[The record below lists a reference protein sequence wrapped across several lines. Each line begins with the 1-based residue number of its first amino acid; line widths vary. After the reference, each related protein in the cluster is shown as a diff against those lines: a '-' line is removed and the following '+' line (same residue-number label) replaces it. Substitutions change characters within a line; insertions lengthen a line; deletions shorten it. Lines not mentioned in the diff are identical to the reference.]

1 MPLLAALMWGCDSPS
16 APRFQP
22 PPEPL
27 EQTVY
32 HLSGV
37 VTDEDFAPISGATVG
52 LSVEPGGFH
61 IHRTV
66 TGTDGRYRADFPY
79 RNPPIVFVS
88 ASNGEGVNLQ
98 LLDWAGGDT
107 LVKNLRIRRTR
118 TIDAGESVVT
128 SIDPDSSLCSW
139 EFETSRD
146 MICEY
151 LMIRFEGPGTLTVEA
166 RSLDGGT
173 VVPLVG
179 WDFRGTPGVASFRIQ
194 QAGSFRIGINL
205 AIGHDRG
212 PQRYE
217 VRTSRASFP

>member
-1 MPLLAALMWGCDSPS
+1 MALLAAIASACESPS

-27 EQTVY
+27 AQTVY

-37 VTDEDFAPISGATVG
+37 VTDEDFAPIAGAQVG
-52 LSVEPGGFH
+52 LSVEPGGFYL
-61 IHRTV
+61 HRTV
-66 TGTDGRYRADFPY
+66 SDADGRYHFDFPY
-79 RNPPIVFVS
+79 RNPPIVAVG
-88 ASNGEGVNLQ
+88 ASNGEGGNLQ
-98 LLDWAGGDT
+98 LLNWAGGDT
-107 LVKNLRIRRTR
+107 LVKNLRIRRIKTVE
-118 TIDAGESVVT
+118 AGDSIAL

-151 LMIRFEGPGTLTVEA
+151 LTIRFEGPGTLTVEA

-179 WDFRGTPGVASFRIQ
+179 WDFRGTPGAASFRIQ
-194 QAGSFRIGINL
+194 QTGSFRIGINL

-217 VRTSRASFP
+217 VRTLRSP